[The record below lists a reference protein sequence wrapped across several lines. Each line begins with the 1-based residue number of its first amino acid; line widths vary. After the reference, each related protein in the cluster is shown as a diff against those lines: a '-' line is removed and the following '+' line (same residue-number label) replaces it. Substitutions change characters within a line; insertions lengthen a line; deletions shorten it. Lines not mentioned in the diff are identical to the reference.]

1 MEIIAVSS
9 HEFASVI
16 SKPYHCFNSGSFNEI
31 NKINCDEVY
40 YFLFKDKKYRLGIIG
55 GKKGND
61 FVSPFSAPFG
71 GFSFLSEGKNL
82 IKYTEQAIGLL
93 DTWCIKA
100 GIEKISITLPPPIYN
115 SNFISKQLNSLY
127 RSGYSIVAIDLNYH
141 FINKDVAIDYMGNI
155 PASARKTLKQ
165 SLNNNLVFYKCSGPK
180 ENRDAYEVI
189 SKNRISKNFPLRM
202 KYEDI
207 EKTEIRKDFFLVKSE
222 SGVNIAAA
230 IVYFISPDI
239 VQIVYWGD
247 DPEYSTS
254 RPMNFLSYQ
263 IFTYYHS
270 QGVLYTDIG
279 PSTENSIPNY
289 GLCDF
294 KEAIGCQ
301 ILPKTILE
309 KLL

>member
-1 MEIIAVSS
+1 MEMIQVSN
-9 HEFASVI
+9 HEYASVI
-16 SKPYHCFNSGSFNEI
+16 SNPYHCFNSASFNDI

-55 GKKGND
+55 GKKGSK

-82 IKYTEQAIGLL
+82 IKYTEQAINLL
-93 DTWCIKA
+93 ENWCISV
-100 GIEKISITLPPPIYN
+100 GIERVSITLPPAIYN

-127 RSGYSIVAIDLNYH
+127 RSEYNIVAIELNHH
-141 FINKDVAIDYMGNI
+141 FINKDVEIDYMENI
-155 PASARKTLKQ
+155 PASARKMLKQ
-165 SLNNNLVFYKCSGPK
+165 ALNNNLVFYKCNSPQ
-180 ENRDAYEVI
+180 ENFDAYEVI
-189 SKNRISKNFPLRM
+189 LKNRMSKKFPLRM

-207 EKTEIRKDFFLVKSE
+207 EKTDIRKDFFLVKNESE
-222 SGVNIAAA
+222 VNIAAA
-230 IVYFISPDI
+230 IVYFISPDV
-239 VQIVYWGD
+239 VQVVYWGD
-247 DPEYSTS
+247 DPEYSAI

-263 IFTYYHS
+263 IFKYYHS

-301 ILPKTILE
+301 TLPKTILD
-309 KLL
+309 KFL